1 MGKADNKIIETHL
14 MPNGLEIDLDEG
26 FSKITERQFGGNPG
40 RAFSELIQNAIDS
53 YPNGT
58 PWEERMGEICTGKNW
73 ISIKD
78 YGEGMNSDR
87 IQLLITLGG
96 TDKYNDAMKIG
107 QFGMGFMSMF
117 NRKLG
122 TKEIMIKTRCEG
134 ETVQLAF
141 KVIEQGKRPQT
152 FYSILKEKI
161 PYSTLIKVEFDN
173 SNSVNLCL
181 DYARKSLTYY
191 PCKMKING
199 ELFESCWDK
208 SGNMASSLFNENGVH
223 GLIRKGYEW
232 RNTTVLCKYEC
243 IMKSSL
249 DHFITGGR
257 NAHYNLEDYFIHK
270 TPYIPDIQIV
280 LNADKLNVTIS
291 RDSFYLDWAYYQAR
305 GILVRYLMGFLLK
318 EIKKGVPVGIIL
330 ANQFIFR
337 NEIHSYLENPSNFV
351 NKPSDENLLIEELAT
366 IQVYRINGRSGK
378 YSLKGLKNMKRK
390 DLPFYYSPECTN
402 LRWLGGLFKHDYIV
416 IPEMCRI
423 NGGANQFYDSLFYSV
438 FGDIVNLDT
447 IQGDSKKIMDL
458 VERNIISQESLSPR
472 TSIIGVMDLSMNEK
486 KLLKEIDHL
495 LGDPEIISVIE
506 NNLHIKVSSV
516 ESVFF
521 DMKEEG
527 CRISSGLFDQ
537 NGKPLNEKFISN
549 FFIPPNDTENK
560 GILHINN
567 AKIMLGLNLQHP
579 FVQYLLS
586 VSDPQRNYYGLT
598 YLAHELALCQKML
611 VPYSPFYHLVKQKLA
626 QDMRKAL
633 IRNMLLKMNN

>member
-1 MGKADNKIIETHL
+1 MEDTDNKIIETHL

-87 IQLLITLGG
+87 IQLLLTLGG
-96 TDKYNDAMKIG
+96 TDKYNDAQKIG

-122 TKEIMIKTRCEG
+122 TKEIMIKTKCEG
-134 ETVQLAF
+134 ETVELVF
-141 KVIEQGKRPQT
+141 KVIDQGKRPLP
-152 FYSILKEKI
+152 SHNILKEKL
-161 PYSTLIKVEFDN
+161 PFSTLIKVEFDN
-173 SNSVNLCL
+173 SNSVNSCL
-181 DYARKSLTYY
+181 DYAMKSLTYY

-199 ELFESCWDK
+199 ELFESCW
-208 SGNMASSLFNENGVH
+208 GNTGNIASSLFNENGVH
-223 GLIRKGYEW
+223 GLIRKGYDW
-232 RNTTVLCKYEC
+232 RNTTILCKYEC

-249 DHFITGGR
+249 DHFITGGH
-257 NAHYNLEDYFIHK
+257 NAHYNLEDYFTHK

-280 LNADKLNVTIS
+280 LNADILNVTIS
-291 RDSFYLDWAYYQAR
+291 RDSFYLDWAYYKAR
-305 GILVRYLMGFLLK
+305 GILIRYLMSFLLK
-318 EIKKGVPVGIIL
+318 EIKKGVSVGVIL

-337 NEIHSYLENPSNFV
+337 NQIHSYLENPSGFIN
-351 NKPSDENLLIEELAT
+351 NPSDENLLIEELAT
-366 IQVYRINGRSGK
+366 IQVYRVNGRTGK
-378 YSLKGLKNMKRK
+378 FSLKALKRMKRE

-416 IPEMCRI
+416 LPEMCRI

-438 FGDIVNLDT
+438 FKDIVNLDN

-458 VERNIISQESLSPR
+458 VERNIISKESLSPR
-472 TSIIGVMDLSMNEK
+472 TSIIGAINLSNNEK
-486 KLLKEIDHL
+486 NLLKEIDML

-506 NNLHIKVSSV
+506 NNLHIKVSTV
-516 ESVFF
+516 ESTFF
-521 DMKEEG
+521 DMEEKG

-537 NGKPLNEKFISN
+537 NGNPLNEKFISN
-549 FFIPPNDTENK
+549 FVMASNNPD
-560 GILHINN
+560 NN
-567 AKIMLGLNLQHP
+567 ANIQLNKAKILLGLNLQHP
-579 FVQYLLS
+579 FIQYLLS
-586 VSDPQRNYYGLT
+586 VNDPQRNYYGLT

-611 VPYSPFYHLVKQKLA
+611 VPYSPFYHLVKQKIA